1 MKHLLALVVKNRHK
15 RTSLLSIAALL
26 MSLVGVVIA
35 TPAHAAGVEM
45 TFLTPAY
52 LAGTVKATERI
63 VADWNK
69 ANPAS
74 TVKIVF
80 GDPNNINDKL
90 TTSFAGGVAPDI
102 FVHEAAS
109 LLVFSKQGYVA
120 PITSYMA
127 SLKSKIQ
134 PGLWTAG
141 SYKAKLYGVPTMTQ
155 SYTIFANT
163 DLFKKAGITVPTGS
177 GSFTWDDF
185 QALAKKMTTKD
196 QYAIGWG
203 LKSPAATFMI
213 MGMNFNGTFFKALTT
228 KPYLRIG
235 AAELEVPS
243 RIHDMIYDD
252 KTIDPASILI
262 SGGANTA
269 PFLAGKYP
277 MIVGGSYVASD
288 LDAAAV
294 ASGFHWTALPLL
306 KGITSN
312 QGANPQTISISA
324 QSKNKKQAAAFIRY
338 LMQDKN
344 LAELSLGEALTPSTA
359 GAVAEVLAQ
368 KKSSPGWTQ
377 IMNDSESFVLS
388 PFTLVPNYQ
397 KWKDTVAQPTWQQWV
412 QGKITKAQMVDK
424 LNTGWKNIR

>member
-1 MKHLLALVVKNRHK
+1 MKHLFTTDAKRRHR
-15 RTSLLSIAALL
+15 RTSLLSIVGLL
-26 MSLVGVVIA
+26 ISVVGAVAA
-35 TPAHAAGVEM
+35 TPARAANVEM

-69 ANPAS
+69 ANPSS
-74 TVKIVF
+74 TVKIVY

-102 FVHEAAS
+102 FVLEAAS
-109 LLVFSKQGYVA
+109 LLNFSKQGYVA
-120 PITSYMA
+120 PISRDMA
-127 SLKSKIQ
+127 SLKSQIQ
-134 PGLWTAG
+134 PSLWTTG
-141 SYKAKLYGVPTMTQ
+141 SYKARLYGVPTMTQ
-155 SYTIFANT
+155 SYTVFANI
-163 DLFKKAGITVPTGS
+163 DLFKKAGISIPTGS
-177 GSFTWDDF
+177 GSLTWDDF
-185 QALAKKMTTKD
+185 RALAKKLTTKD

-213 MGMNFNGTFFKALTT
+213 MGSNFNGTFFKGLTT
-228 KPYLRIG
+228 TPYLRIG
-235 AAELEVPS
+235 AAELEVPN
-243 RIHDMIYDD
+243 RVHDMIYVD
-252 KTIDPASILI
+252 KTVDPASIVI

-288 LDAAAV
+288 LDKAAIAT
-294 ASGFHWTALPLL
+294 GFHWTALPLL

-312 QGANPQTISISA
+312 QGANPQTISVSA
-324 QSKNKKQAAAFIRY
+324 QSKYKKQAAAFIRFF
-338 LMQDKN
+338 MQDKN
-344 LAELSLGEALTPSTA
+344 LAELSLGEALTPSTK

-368 KKSSPGWTQ
+368 KKDSPGWTQ
-377 IMNDSESFVLS
+377 IMNDSSSFVLS

-412 QGKITKAQMVDK
+412 QGKITESQMVDK
-424 LNTGWKNIR
+424 LNQGWKNIR